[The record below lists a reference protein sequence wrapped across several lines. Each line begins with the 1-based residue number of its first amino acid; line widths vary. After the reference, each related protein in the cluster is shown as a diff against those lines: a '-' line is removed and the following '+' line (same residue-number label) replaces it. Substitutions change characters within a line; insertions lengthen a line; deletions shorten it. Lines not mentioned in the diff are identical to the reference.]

1 MLSTL
6 ILALTVLTAPV
17 DQDPLAK
24 YKVDLVPI
32 GKMVPNFKVK
42 DDNDKDFDLYKTF
55 KNKNTKATILNF
67 WFAH

>member
-1 MLSTL
+1 
-6 ILALTVLTAPV
+6 VLTAPV

-32 GKMVPNFKVK
+32 GKKVPNFKVK
-42 DDNDKDFDLYKTF
+42 NDEGKDFDLYKSF
-55 KNKNTKATILNF
+55 NDKTKGTIINF

>member
-6 ILALTVLTAPV
+6 ILAIAVVTAPAN
-17 DQDPLAK
+17 QDPHAQ

-32 GKMVPNFKVK
+32 GKKVPNFKVK
-42 DDNDKDFDLYKTF
+42 DDNDKDFDLYETF
-55 KNKNTKATILNF
+55 KNKKTKATILNF